1 MFYVFFFCFPLFFF
15 HSCVSFVVLG
25 KANVN
30 PDHPDYAPS
39 IFSFTK
45 PDTVKNMQN
54 IRRFSNRQ
62 ERNIE
67 KSKHLEVPKKE
78 VLCSSA
84 KNKIKVKP
92 VVLSLTSQK
101 PPENFDFNVYC
112 SLTDDTTKTPTKPQQ
127 KLIESSK
134 ENSMKEVSMVA
145 STSHNISLANASSTS
160 QTIEF
165 SNNLSWILSTP
176 IKTNIYK
183 KSYK

>member
-1 MFYVFFFCFPLFFF
+1 M
-15 HSCVSFVVLG
+15 
-25 KANVN
+25 
-30 PDHPDYAPS
+30 
-39 IFSFTK
+39 
-45 PDTVKNMQN
+45 
-54 IRRFSNRQ
+54 
-62 ERNIE
+62 
-67 KSKHLEVPKKE
+67 PKK
-78 VLCSSA
+78 VILCSSA
-84 KNKIKVKP
+84 ENKIQVKP
-92 VVLSLTSQK
+92 VVLPLTSQK
-101 PPENFDFNVYC
+101 PPENFDFNVSC

-183 KSYK
+183 KSYKWCKWWIIHITSNELYGNRFLKKRKDWSIVSYSMFREKGN

>member
-1 MFYVFFFCFPLFFF
+1 M
-15 HSCVSFVVLG
+15 
-25 KANVN
+25 
-30 PDHPDYAPS
+30 
-39 IFSFTK
+39 
-45 PDTVKNMQN
+45 
-54 IRRFSNRQ
+54 
-62 ERNIE
+62 
-67 KSKHLEVPKKE
+67 
-78 VLCSSA
+78 
-84 KNKIKVKP
+84 
-92 VVLSLTSQK
+92 
-101 PPENFDFNVYC
+101 YC